1 MENKNLIEYYNE
13 GSIKIDYDRQKEG
26 YRLSLRDSN
35 YFVDRSSFQNITN
48 HKGFDLLDV
57 LTTYNQMIPFALKR
71 HKIFPSS
78 LERAFLEVRKREKQE
93 FEEFKRANN
102 L

>member
-1 MENKNLIEYYNE
+1 MASENLIEYYNK

-26 YRLSLRDSN
+26 YWLSLRESN
-35 YFVDRSSFQNITN
+35 YFVDRSSFQNIIN

-57 LTTYNQMIPFALKR
+57 LMTYNQMIPFALKR

-78 LERAFLEVRKREKQE
+78 LERAFSEVRVKEKKE
-93 FEEFKRANN
+93 LEDFRKANN